1 MEHDALESGDWFV
14 DFYSCHCRLMHKLTY
29 RVRESAAIA
38 SRFPSGYITFF
49 SFDFILSYHIVILF
63 GY

>member
-1 MEHDALESGDWFV
+1 
-14 DFYSCHCRLMHKLTY
+14 MHKLTY